1 MNPALF
7 KPDQIGIENL
17 NERKFDVIGLFPT
30 LLSFYH
36 SCLNNVWWLNL
47 IYFLSGGQMEKEYT

>member
-17 NERKFDVIGLFPT
+17 NERKFDIIGLFPT
-30 LLSFYH
+30 LLNFCR
-36 SCLNNVWWLNL
+36 SCLNSVCWLNL
-47 IYFLSGGQMEKEYT
+47 IYFLSRGQMEKEYT

>member
-17 NERKFDVIGLFPT
+17 NERKFDIIGLFPT
-30 LLSFYH
+30 LLNFRR
-36 SCLNNVWWLNL
+36 SCLNSVWWLNL
-47 IYFLSGGQMEKEYT
+47 IYFLSRGQMEKEYT